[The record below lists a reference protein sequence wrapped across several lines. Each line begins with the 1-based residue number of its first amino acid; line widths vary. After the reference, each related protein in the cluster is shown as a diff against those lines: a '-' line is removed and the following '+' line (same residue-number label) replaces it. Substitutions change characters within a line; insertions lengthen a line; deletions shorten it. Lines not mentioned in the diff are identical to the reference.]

1 MRPRHRSLRAAL
13 CLLLFSVL
21 CLLSSLRGQPP
32 APKAPAPKKPAG
44 KGDAE
49 IVERLL
55 AARKEY
61 QLTLEALR
69 AHYIATGDIE
79 RAHWAEDELIQF
91 HRILKQA
98 YRLEL
103 DVPPPTLQ
111 ASYNVPEANE
121 LYRRGMVF
129 KDKGMATT
137 YIDNQRRA
145 ELLFQQLLT
154 NYPQSDKIS
163 DAAYQLGDIYE
174 SKAFRQYHRAASYF
188 ERCFQ
193 WKPNTNF
200 DARLRAARLYDRHLN
215 ERNRAIEIYKEITTH
230 ETDAKRIE
238 EANKR
243 LTDLGGARR

>member
-1 MRPRHRSLRAAL
+1 MSASRRSLFAVLVVLTVAAGVWAQV
-13 CLLLFSVL
+13 SGV
-21 CLLSSLRGQPP
+21 RPT
-32 APKAPAPKKPAG
+32 APGKAGG
-44 KGDAE
+44 KATSDVE
-49 IVERLL
+49 LVERLL
-55 AARKEY
+55 AARRDY
-61 QLTLEALR
+61 QVALEGLR
-69 AHYIATGDIE
+69 AHYISVGDTE
-79 RAHWAEDELIQF
+79 RVQWAEEELREF
-91 HRILKQA
+91 HRVNKQA
-98 YRLEL
+98 YNLDL
-103 DVPPPTLQ
+103 DVPPPTLRPEK
-111 ASYNVPEANE
+111 NVPEANE
-121 LYRRGMVF
+121 LYKRAMIY
-129 KDKGMATT
+129 KEKGWGTDYT
-137 YIDNQRRA
+137 DNQRRA

-215 ERNRAIEIYKEITTH
+215 ERNRAIDIYKEITTH